1 MSQTSKPPHRSSLN
15 DSFVDIVVE
24 DVVRQFDE
32 NEREESERETTI
44 NQTNAE
50 STRGMII
57 EKSKRVFIFLL
68 LGVSAVPR
76 RQER

>member
-1 MSQTSKPPHRSSLN
+1 MYVG
-15 DSFVDIVVE
+15 DGA
-24 DVVRQFDE
+24 RQLDG
-32 NEREESERETTI
+32 NGRGESEKETTI

-50 STRGMII
+50 STSGMVF
-57 EKSKRVFIFLL
+57 ENSKRVFIFLL

>member
-1 MSQTSKPPHRSSLN
+1 MRNAVVTTLN
-15 DSFVDIVVE
+15 AFFFCVGGLVE
-24 DVVRQFDE
+24 DGMRQFDE
-32 NEREESERETTI
+32 NGSGESERETKI